1 MTDFIALEQ
10 QLREALD
17 LTRPPIAISFPTAP
31 PAGVEKFAGS
41 ELSGCSFRRQ
51 AAEDRVFYT
60 EPSDQYNCPIGSYT
74 HKIDLPADRAGEL
87 PAVLGTMTGLGYLKM
102 DEVPG
107 IPMLNAP
114 PRFIV
119 YARLAKAPAD
129 PDVVLLSAAPAKLML
144 LLEAALRAGTGS
156 SLPLLARPTCMA
168 IPAAMSSGVATS
180 AGCIGN
186 RVYTD
191 LPDGEFVSGD
201 SWPGAPGG
209 CRSTQNSSLGKRHSG
224 AVSSRTSKSAFHRV
238 AWTGCDALHGYSPK
252 RPCA

>member
-1 MTDFIALEQ
+1 MIDFIALEQ

-17 LTRPPIAISFPTAP
+17 LKRPPIAISFPAAP

-41 ELSGCSFRRQ
+41 EPSGCSFWRL

-60 EPSDQYNCPIGSYT
+60 EPSDHYNCPIGSYT

-87 PAVLGTMTGLGYLKM
+87 PAVLGTMTSLGYLKM

-107 IPMLNAP
+107 IPTLKAA

-129 PDVVLLSAAPAKLML
+129 PDVVLLSAAPAKSML
-144 LLEAALRAGTGS
+144 LVEAALRAGTGS
-156 SLPLLARPTCMA
+156 RLPLLARPTCMA
-168 IPAAMSSGVATS
+168 IPAATSSGVVTS

-191 LPDGEFVSGD
+191 LPDGELSAAI
-201 SWPGAPGG
+201 PGPALPAVAEALK
-209 CRSTQNSSLGKRHSG
+209 T
-224 AVSSRTSKSAFHRV
+224 AVSAN
-238 AWTGCDALHGYSPK
+238 AALAQYHQGRRSQLST
-252 RPCA
+252 A